1 LGDGLVI
8 ERLPGQLLD
17 LLMSLGQTLATHV
30 SPHFLR
36 VGADRR
42 PAAVVVFSSA
52 ATRSAGEV
60 TSSARPKL
68 LMQTSQPGNGA
79 MALST

>member
-1 LGDGLVI
+1 
-8 ERLPGQLLD
+8 
-17 LLMSLGQTLATHV
+17 V

-36 VGADRR
+36 VGADSR

-52 ATRSAGEV
+52 GTRLAGEV

-68 LMQTSQPGNGA
+68 LMQTI
-79 MALST
+79 TTR